1 MTQSQIRT
9 GPCTRPSI
17 SRRER
22 RRTARAGAT
31 LRSLAPV
38 RRPVDRRSALARV
51 LALWPNELDDAS
63 VQGRRNLIAK
73 LRRALRAERRRGI
86 AGHWTYDLA
95 RHVELLHVYRRELMM
110 LKAIEAGAE
119 RRNGPRS
126 LPAIPERSG

>member
-1 MTQSQIRT
+1 
-9 GPCTRPSI
+9 
-17 SRRER
+17 
-22 RRTARAGAT
+22 
-31 LRSLAPV
+31 V